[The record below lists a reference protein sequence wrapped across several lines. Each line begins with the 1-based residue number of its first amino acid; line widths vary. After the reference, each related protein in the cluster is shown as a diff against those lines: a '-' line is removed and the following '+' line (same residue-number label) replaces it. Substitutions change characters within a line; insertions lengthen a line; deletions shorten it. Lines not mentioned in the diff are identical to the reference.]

1 MQNYSYPIDPSWS
14 HQEMADVIALWNAVE
29 AAYETGIAKEE
40 LLGAYRAFKR
50 VVPAKGEEKRYG
62 DQFEKEAGY
71 SLYQTVKAAQ
81 GAPAQAVIRMDKQSH
96 QEKKKRR

>member
-29 AAYETGIAKEE
+29 AAYESGIAKEE
-40 LLGAYRAFKR
+40 LLRAYRAFKL

-62 DQFEKEAGY
+62 DQFEKETGY
-71 SLYQTVKAAQ
+71 SLYRTVKAAQ
-81 GAPAQAVIRMDKQSH
+81 GAPEHAKIRM
-96 QEKKKRR
+96 EKDQRDGKKRR